1 MNLKE
6 EFKLKPIP
14 KSKQGN
20 RRKATRNLKR
30 ASQYKD
36 VNKILHNAN
45 RSALDSTWGKLYYPN
60 VFKKGSIY

>member
-45 RSALDSTWGKLYYPN
+45 RSALDSTWGKLYFPN
-60 VFKKGSIY
+60 VLKKGSIK

>member
-36 VNKILHNAN
+36 VNKILHKAN